1 METRLTKLLGIQY
14 PVIQGGMAWVSDEHL
29 ASAVSNAG
37 GLGLIAGGGA
47 PKDVIRE
54 KVLVAKKM
62 TDKPFGINIMLM
74 SPFAQDLADLVIE
87 EDIRFV
93 TTGAG
98 SPQKYME
105 RWKQHGVTVIPVVAS
120 VAQAVK
126 MEKIGADAV
135 VGEGCEAGGHI
146 GELTTMTLVS
156 QIAKAVSIPVVA
168 AGGIASGEG
177 MAAAFMLGA
186 DGVQCGTCFLA
197 ATECSVHQAYK
208 DLVLRASD
216 ISTVVTGR
224 STGHPV
230 RSLKSPL
237 VKEFQALEKDGAT
250 LEELETLT
258 LGSLSRAVLEGD
270 FKTGSFMAGQ
280 IAGLVSEIKPCKNI
294 IEDMVRDAIHI
305 MKDRVARF
313 GGAL

>member
-1 METRLTKLLGIQY
+1 MIDIETRLTKLLGIKY

-47 PKDVIRE
+47 PKDIIKE
-54 KVLVAKKM
+54 KVRAAKKL
-62 TDKPFGINIMLM
+62 TDKPFGLNIMLM
-74 SPFAQDLADLVIE
+74 SPFAEDLADLVIE
-87 EDIRFV
+87 ENIKIV

-105 RWKQHGVTVIPVVAS
+105 RWKQHGVIVIPVVAS
-120 VAQAVK
+120 VAQAIK

-156 QIAKAVSIPVVA
+156 QIAKAVSIPVIA

-177 MAAAFMLGA
+177 MAAAFMLGSE
-186 DGVQCGTCFLA
+186 GVQCGTCFLA
-197 ATECSVHQAYK
+197 SNECTAHQTYK
-208 DLVLRASD
+208 DLVVKASD
-216 ISTVVTGR
+216 ISTIVTGR

-237 VKEFQALEKDGAT
+237 VKEFQALEKDGAS
-250 LEELETLT
+250 LDELENLT
-258 LGSLSRAVLEGD
+258 LGSLSRAVVDGD
-270 FKTGSFMAGQ
+270 FKKGSFMAGQ
-280 IAGLVSEIKPCKNI
+280 IAGMVNEIPLQVEI
-294 IEDMVRDAIHI
+294 GRAHV
-305 MKDRVARF
+305 
-313 GGAL
+313 

>member
-1 METRLTKLLGIQY
+1 MNTKITELLNIKY

-47 PKDVIRE
+47 PKDVIKE
-54 KVLVAKKM
+54 KVRNAKAL
-62 TDKPFGINIMLM
+62 TDKPFGLNIMLM
-74 SPFAQDLADLVIE
+74 SPFADDLADLVIE
-87 EDIRFV
+87 EDIKIV

-98 SPQKYME
+98 TPKKYME
-105 RWKQHGVTVIPVVAS
+105 RWKERGVIVIPVVAS

-126 MEKIGADAV
+126 MERIGADAV

-186 DGVQCGTCFLA
+186 QGVQCGTCFLA
-197 ATECSVHQAYK
+197 STECTIHENYK
-208 DLVLRASD
+208 NMVIKASD
-216 ISTVVTGR
+216 ISTIVTGR
-224 STGHPV
+224 STGHPI

-237 VKEFQALEKDGAT
+237 VKEYLAMEKNGSSF
-250 LEELETLT
+250 EELESLT
-258 LGSLSRAVLEGD
+258 LGSLSCAVLKGE
-270 FKTGSFMAGQ
+270 FSKGSFMAGQ
-280 IAGLVSEIKPCKNI
+280 IAGLVKEILPCKNI
-294 IEDMVRDAIHI
+294 IENMVNDAIQI
-305 MKDRVARF
+305 MKEKATQF
-313 GGAL
+313 GG

>member
-1 METRLTKLLGIQY
+1 VIYIDTRLTKLLGIKY

-37 GLGLIAGGGA
+37 GLGLIAGGGD
-47 PKDVIRE
+47 PKDIIRE
-54 KVLVAKKM
+54 KVRAAKNM
-62 TDKPFGINIMLM
+62 TDKPFGLNIMLM

-87 EDIRFV
+87 EDIKIV

-105 RWKQHGVTVIPVVAS
+105 RWKQNGVIVIPVVAS
-120 VAQAVK
+120 AAQAMK

-156 QIAKAVSIPVVA
+156 QIAKAVSIPVIA

-186 DGVQCGTCFLA
+186 EGVQCGTCFLA
-197 ATECSVHQAYK
+197 S
-208 DLVLRASD
+208 
-216 ISTVVTGR
+216 
-224 STGHPV
+224 
-230 RSLKSPL
+230 
-237 VKEFQALEKDGAT
+237 
-250 LEELETLT
+250 EE
-258 LGSLSRAVLEGD
+258 
-270 FKTGSFMAGQ
+270 
-280 IAGLVSEIKPCKNI
+280 
-294 IEDMVRDAIHI
+294 
-305 MKDRVARF
+305 
-313 GGAL
+313 